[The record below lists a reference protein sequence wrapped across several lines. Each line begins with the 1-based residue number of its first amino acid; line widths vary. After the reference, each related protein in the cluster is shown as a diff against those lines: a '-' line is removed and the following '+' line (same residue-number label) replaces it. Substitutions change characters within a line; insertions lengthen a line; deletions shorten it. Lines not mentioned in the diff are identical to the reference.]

1 MTMNLT
7 AEQYIDDVLIGRQV
21 ACKWVRLA
29 VERHVRDLETG
40 HQRGLVFDE
49 AAAKKAIAFFALLK
63 HSKGEW
69 AGKPITLEP
78 WQQFHL
84 WVLFGWKRADGTR
97 RFRTSYLE
105 VGRKNGKSTMAAGVG
120 LFLLVADDEPGAEIY
135 TGATKRDQARII
147 HAEAVRM
154 VKQSSVLQRSLTLYK
169 DNVHDQK
176 TFSKFEPLGKD
187 SNTHDGLNVHG
198 GIIDE
203 LHAHPDG
210 GLWDVLETATGARRQ
225 PLMYAIT
232 TAGNNPTSVCFQFH
246 DYTEKVLSSVVEDDA
261 FFGTIYSLDR
271 DEETGRR
278 EDWEDER
285 AWIKANPN
293 LGVSKK
299 LSDLQDKARKA
310 REMPARLNSFLQK
323 ELNIWVSQAVKW
335 ITMESWNKCDRLLPD
350 LRGRPCYAGLDLSS
364 NIDISSLVLVFPPV
378 DEVDL
383 YWLLPFFWIPAA
395 RIPERSKRDRVPYEA
410 WLRQG
415 LITAT
420 PGDVIDYDFII
431 ATIEQESQ
439 VYDIREI
446 AFDRWGA
453 FQISQKLTDKG
464 FVMVPF
470 GQGYAS
476 MSGPSKEFEQLIFSR
491 GLAHGGHPVLR
502 WMADNVVAAK
512 DPAGNIK
519 PDKGA
524 SREKIDGI
532 VASIMGLDRAIR
544 NENATPPA
552 SVYEERGI
560 TTI

>member
-1 MTMNLT
+1 MTINLT
-7 AEQYIDDVLIGRQV
+7 AEQYIDDVLSGQQV

-29 VERHVRDLETG
+29 VERHVRDLEVG
-40 HQRGLVFDE
+40 HKRGLFFDE
-49 AAAKKAIAFFALLK
+49 TEAKKAIAFFALLK

-69 AGKPITLEP
+69 AGKSITLEP

-97 RFRTSYLE
+97 RFRLSYLE

-120 LFLLVADDEPGAEIY
+120 LYLLVADGEPGAEIY

-154 VKQSSVLQRSLTLYK
+154 VKQSQVLKRKLTLYK
-169 DNVHDQK
+169 DNIHDTN

-187 SNTHDGLNVHG
+187 SNTLDGLNVQG

-246 DYTEKVLSSVVEDDA
+246 DYTEKVLSGVVEDDA
-261 FFGTIYSLDR
+261 FFGTIYSLDV
-271 DEETGRR
+271 DPETGKT
-278 EDWEDER
+278 EDWESEMI
-285 AWIKANPN
+285 WIKANPN

-299 LSDLQDKARKA
+299 LSDLQDKARRAK
-310 REMPARLNSFLQK
+310 EMPARLNSFLQK
-323 ELNIWVSQAVKW
+323 ELNLWVSQAVKW
-335 ITMESWNKCDRLLPD
+335 ITMESWNRCNHPLPD

-364 NIDISSLVLVFPPV
+364 NIDITSLGLVFPPLN
-378 DEVDL
+378 EADL
-383 YWLLPFFWIPAA
+383 FWLLPFFWVPEA
-395 RIPERSKRDRVPYEA
+395 RIWERSKRDRVPYDA

-415 LITAT
+415 HIIAT
-420 PGDVIDYDFII
+420 PGDVVDYDFIM
-431 ATIEQESQ
+431 ATIDQESQ

-453 FQISQKLTDKG
+453 FQISQKLTDEG
-464 FVMVPF
+464 FEMIPF

-476 MSGPSKEFEQLIFSR
+476 MSGPSKEFEQLIFSK
-491 GLAHGGHPVLR
+491 GLGHGGRPVLR
-502 WMADNVVAAK
+502 WMADNVVTAK

-519 PDKGA
+519 PDKGK

-532 VASIMGLDRAIR
+532 VAMIMGLDRAIR
-544 NENATPPA
+544 NENAKPKK
-552 SVYEERGI
+552 SIYEEQDI
-560 TTI
+560 KVL